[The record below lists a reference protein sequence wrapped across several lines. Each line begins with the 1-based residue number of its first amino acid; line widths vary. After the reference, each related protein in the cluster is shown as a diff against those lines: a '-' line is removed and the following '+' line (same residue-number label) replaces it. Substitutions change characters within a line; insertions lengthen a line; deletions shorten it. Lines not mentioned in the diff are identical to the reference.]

1 MKDSAL
7 GYRGGHG
14 PGTTSAKR
22 GLSGGGVM
30 ITVEPQHQFI
40 ALDNA
45 ADCFLS
51 ADFSSTGGIR
61 KSRTGKSRC
70 HAPQPQ
76 PASRVAH
83 ELVNVANASVPRAV
97 APAPR
102 LVFVKAG

>member
-1 MKDSAL
+1 LVIVVATVL
-7 GYRGGHG
+7 
-14 PGTTSAKR
+14 GTTSAKR
-22 GLSGGGVM
+22 GLSGAEVM

-51 ADFSSTGGIR
+51 ADLSSTGGIR
-61 KSRTGKSRC
+61 KPRARKSRR

-83 ELVNVANASVPRAV
+83 ELVHVANAGIPKAV
-97 APAPR
+97 ALAPR